1 MMERPPILL
10 VRRPLTTVTGTE
22 QQLVADSKVRFY
34 LGPDTMSG
42 PTLSPVSLLCFTCD
56 PSHRGKVP
64 DFQHLRDNQRR
75 AARQKKG
82 ERLHCSTLA
91 RLFLTVI

>member
-1 MMERPPILL
+1 MACDGASSYSPCPSSFDNCNRHRTIAG
-10 VRRPLTTVTGTE
+10 RGF
-22 QQLVADSKVRFY
+22 QGSFY

-82 ERLHCSTLA
+82 ERRHCSLDYS
-91 RLFLTVI
+91 